1 MNSTEFIIKLK
12 DGGVED
18 IYSYDSYIPGCPTC
32 DCSAEYITE
41 LNLTLKTM
49 KIFVKVTDS
58 GEYVL
63 SAANTIKLFAKDFSN
78 MTEIEFSE
86 YLKKAIQDISYDEIK
101 FKITDKKGEA
111 INIERQH
118 CK

>member
-1 MNSTEFIIKLK
+1 MENKDYIIKLK

-32 DCSAEYITE
+32 DYGAEYITE

-49 KIFVKVTDS
+49 KIFVKVTDI

-63 SAANTIKLFAKDFSN
+63 SAANTIKLFAKDFSE
-78 MTEIEFSE
+78 MTEFEFSE

-101 FKITDKKGEA
+101 YTVT
-111 INIERQH
+111 ER
-118 CK
+118 K